1 MESTLV
7 HIVFFLNN
15 GEKLKE
21 NLKHIDLLH
30 NIIHIKN
37 CVSVN
42 TINFKNLLPNF
53 YYIESQAFSEHN

>member
-21 NLKHIDLLH
+21 NLEHIDLLH

-42 TINFKNLLPNF
+42 TISFKNLLRNF